1 MNDSSAKIIINPE
14 IKDVILAGCLQF
26 SGLNCGEK
34 NDALWNEMN
43 LLAEKYKSQYDSPS
57 EALDKLKPARE
68 LYYAIGMEP
77 TRIRP
82 SSEALFRRVVKGKSL
97 YQINSIVDVC
107 NYCSLAFLL
116 PIGLYDLDKI
126 QGDIEFRLGKAG
138 EEYEG
143 IGKAEVHV
151 GGRLTLSD
159 DIGVFGN
166 PSSDSLRTSIDL
178 NSRNVLMVIFSKST
192 YSEEKMLSNNQF
204 AGKAMLHYHPEGRL
218 IRNFILK

>member
-1 MNDSSAKIIINPE
+1 MNDSSLKININPG

-26 SGLNCGEK
+26 SDLNCQEK
-34 NDALWNEMN
+34 NDALWNEMG

-68 LYYAIGMEP
+68 LYHAIGMEP

-107 NYCSLAFLL
+107 NFCSLAFLL

-126 QGDIEFRLGKAG
+126 RGNVELRLGRAG
-138 EEYEG
+138 EGYEG
-143 IGKAEVHV
+143 IGKAEIHV

-159 DIGVFGN
+159 NIGAFGN

-178 NSRNVLMVIFSKST
+178 NSRNVLMVIFSKNN
-192 YSEEKMLSNNQF
+192 YPGEKMLSNNQF
-204 AGKAMLHYHPEGRL
+204 AEKAMLHYHTEGRL